1 MQLNYKD
8 VAAGAIFIAI
18 GLAFAVTAMIG
29 LRMGSGLNMGPGY
42 FPRALGFILVGLGA
56 IIVFGAIGKPTSRIG
71 KVSWRGV
78 VMVTLALFFFAF
90 GVRTLGMVP
99 ALAGCVMLAC
109 LASDRISL
117 VRAVAISAVLT
128 TFAALL
134 FVYGLGLPIPLIGPW
149 LGGY

>member
-8 VAAGAIFIAI
+8 VAAGAIFVAL
-18 GLAFAVTAMIG
+18 GLAFALAAMMG

-56 IIVFGAIGKPTSRIG
+56 IIILGAIGKPTSKIG
-71 KVSWRGV
+71 KISWRGV
-78 VMVTLALFFFAF
+78 VMVTVSLFYFAF
-90 GVRTLGMVP
+90 GVRTLGMIP
-99 ALAGCVMLAC
+99 ALSGCVILAC

-117 VRAVAISAVLT
+117 LRAVIISAVLT
-128 TFAALL
+128 TFATVL
-134 FVYGLGLPIPLIGPW
+134 FVYALGLPIPLIGPW

>member
-8 VAAGAIFIAI
+8 VAAGAIFIAL
-18 GLAFAVTAMIG
+18 GLAFALSAMMG
-29 LRMGSGLNMGPGY
+29 LRMGSGFNMGPGY

-56 IIVFGAIGKPTSRIG
+56 IIVLGAIGKANSPIG
-71 KVSWRGV
+71 KISWRGV
-78 VMVTLALFFFAF
+78 VLVTAALFYFAF

-99 ALAGCVMLAC
+99 ALSGCIVLAC

-117 VRAVAISAVLT
+117 LRACIISAVLT
-128 TFAALL
+128 GFATLL
-134 FVYGLGLPIPLIGPW
+134 FVYALGLPISLIGPW

>member
-18 GLAFAVTAMIG
+18 GLAFAVTAIFN

-56 IIVFGAIGKPTSRIG
+56 IIIFGAIGKPTSRIG
-71 KVSWRGV
+71 KISWRGV

-99 ALAGCVMLAC
+99 ALAGCVLLAC
-109 LASDRISL
+109 AASDRISL

>member
-8 VAAGAIFIAI
+8 VAPGAIYIAI
-18 GLAFAVTAMIG
+18 GLAFAVTAMFN

-56 IIVFGAIGKPTSRIG
+56 IIIVGAIGKANSRIG
-71 KVSWRGV
+71 KISWRGV
-78 VMVTLALFFFAF
+78 AMVTLALFFFAF
-90 GVRTLGMVP
+90 GVRTLGLVP
-99 ALAGCVMLAC
+99 ALFGCVMLAC

-117 VRAVAISAVLT
+117 VRAIAISAVLT
-128 TFAALL
+128 IFAALL